1 MSKNILLN
9 FKRKQVNIPQV
20 YTHYIICVVIT
31 AGCIIAFSLLS
42 CKNSNEVAKNISLMQ
57 SRNIILPIDS
67 MKSVFAGQTTD
78 QQTPKWKLVAFYDMF
93 DCTECSIKKF
103 DAMWSPMLNLEQES
117 DDQLQFIFVF
127 SPQRQNS
134 RQVEESLQKIQFNHV
149 IYLDTT
155 GLFLQNNPHIP
166 NLEVYHTFLTNEH
179 DSVVLVGNPAQNEQ
193 IRQIML
199 DIIGIKTI

>member
-1 MSKNILLN
+1 
-9 FKRKQVNIPQV
+9 
-20 YTHYIICVVIT
+20 
-31 AGCIIAFSLLS
+31 
-42 CKNSNEVAKNISLMQ
+42 
-57 SRNIILPIDS
+57 

-117 DDQLQFIFVF
+117 VNQLQFIFVF
-127 SPQRQNS
+127 SPQRQNL

-155 GLFLQNNPHIP
+155 GLFLQKNPHIP
-166 NLEVYHTFLTNEH
+166 NLELYHTFLTNEH

-193 IRQIML
+193 IRQILL